1 MLFPAILRGFAVV
14 LLRIGQVAARARPQG
29 VAPGHRSRVTGS
41 NLSFLDSAIA
51 DVDLSWPDLLTAS
64 LPKGLQPMKLYR
76 LNVTANGEPSAIF
89 AIAEDVDSLFH
100 ALEDQDHGEADEESL
115 LAYYDG
121 DKKPRVIR
129 SLEDVP

>member
-1 MLFPAILRGFAVV
+1 
-14 LLRIGQVAARARPQG
+14 
-29 VAPGHRSRVTGS
+29 
-41 NLSFLDSAIA
+41 
-51 DVDLSWPDLLTAS
+51 
-64 LPKGLQPMKLYR
+64 MKLYR

-129 SLEDVP
+129 SLEEVPEDYIDFVCLGDNPKEYTVAEFFDHQV